1 MTQDNNNKNNTKK
14 KMKKKKKFSIIRLI
28 IVIILMV
35 AFIGAGAVG
44 GLVLATAKNAPEID
58 PTKISLL
65 LNENSVIL
73 DENGKLIEKVQTNE
87 YRTYV
92 DLDKI
97 PDHLEKAF
105 IAIED
110 ERFEAHMGVDIR
122 GILGAIFD
130 KFRSGGQLRG
140 ASTITQ
146 QLARNLY
153 LSNDRSLDRKIQEA
167 YLAIQIEKVLMKDQI
182 MEAYLNRIDL
192 SQRSYGVQEA
202 AQTYF
207 SKDVEQLTIAESA
220 IIAGIVKSP
229 PGYSPYNTVP
239 IENVKNQEDVIG
251 ELDIDGKKY
260 AVVFNQASLERQRI
274 ILNKMKELTFITEEE
289 YKAAVN
295 EDIKAAIKPGQKK
308 ISGISSYFTD
318 YVKTQVVDAL
328 VSKAGYSREDAERE
342 LYTGGLKI
350 YSTMDISLQ
359 HKLEGI
365 YNNFGKVLFGDINKI
380 KGPML
385 IDWSADKNGNIIDDK
400 RSIVF
405 YKDSNLLDSNMS
417 LKIDKGTFSI
427 SEDGNLVIKNNK
439 LNIYSKSIDVQ
450 DYYTVDDNKN
460 LVTHTTGSLA
470 LAEGSY
476 SISDAKEIV
485 IKSDYLS
492 KNKDFYSTDENG
504 NLIISSKYFFKDT
517 EGVVQPQAAT
527 VIFDYRSGEIR
538 ALVGGREIK
547 GNKLLNR
554 ATSSQRQPG
563 SAIKPLAVYL
573 PALDNGYTAAD
584 IIDDVPYY
592 DERGTLWPKNWYP
605 GFRGLTTLR
614 QSVEQSVNVNAVKLV
629 SNIGVK
635 TSMEYLARLG
645 IIKEDGKDNF
655 VTREEDKRYNDENLS
670 ALGLGGMTKG
680 LSPMEITAAYGAIAN
695 QGIYT
700 EPIAFTKVLDRDGNV
715 ILENKPNKTSVVTP
729 QVAYI
734 MSNILNTTVTSGIA
748 QRAQIFPS
756 NTKIPIAGKTG
767 TTQDKGDIWFVG
779 YSPYYAAGVWIG
791 NDVPK
796 IKLSNSSS
804 IAAELWSEIMKEVH
818 SELSPKSF
826 DVPQGLVTKQICI
839 DSGKLATELCS
850 RDPRGSRIRTEIFA
864 KGTEPSEFCDVHV
877 EIAID
882 TSTGKIATE
891 NCPPE
896 LVENRVFIKRE
907 PAYIPEENG
916 GLVPTDYQ
924 YTAPTEE
931 CDSHT
936 TPPST
941 GFDDWLRDWFNN
953 GDNGENTNEPPGDQG
968 DENSE
973 DNND

>member
-328 VSKAGYSREDAERE
+328 VSKAGYIF
-342 LYTGGLKI
+342 LK
-350 YSTMDISLQ
+350 
-359 HKLEGI
+359 
-365 YNNFGKVLFGDINKI
+365 
-380 KGPML
+380 
-385 IDWSADKNGNIIDDK
+385 
-400 RSIVF
+400 
-405 YKDSNLLDSNMS
+405 
-417 LKIDKGTFSI
+417 
-427 SEDGNLVIKNNK
+427 
-439 LNIYSKSIDVQ
+439 
-450 DYYTVDDNKN
+450 
-460 LVTHTTGSLA
+460 
-470 LAEGSY
+470 
-476 SISDAKEIV
+476 
-485 IKSDYLS
+485 
-492 KNKDFYSTDENG
+492 
-504 NLIISSKYFFKDT
+504 FK
-517 EGVVQPQAAT
+517 
-527 VIFDYRSGEIR
+527 
-538 ALVGGREIK
+538 
-547 GNKLLNR
+547 
-554 ATSSQRQPG
+554 
-563 SAIKPLAVYL
+563 
-573 PALDNGYTAAD
+573 
-584 IIDDVPYY
+584 
-592 DERGTLWPKNWYP
+592 
-605 GFRGLTTLR
+605 
-614 QSVEQSVNVNAVKLV
+614 
-629 SNIGVK
+629 
-635 TSMEYLARLG
+635 
-645 IIKEDGKDNF
+645 
-655 VTREEDKRYNDENLS
+655 
-670 ALGLGGMTKG
+670 
-680 LSPMEITAAYGAIAN
+680 
-695 QGIYT
+695 
-700 EPIAFTKVLDRDGNV
+700 
-715 ILENKPNKTSVVTP
+715 
-729 QVAYI
+729 
-734 MSNILNTTVTSGIA
+734 
-748 QRAQIFPS
+748 
-756 NTKIPIAGKTG
+756 
-767 TTQDKGDIWFVG
+767 
-779 YSPYYAAGVWIG
+779 
-791 NDVPK
+791 
-796 IKLSNSSS
+796 
-804 IAAELWSEIMKEVH
+804 
-818 SELSPKSF
+818 
-826 DVPQGLVTKQICI
+826 
-839 DSGKLATELCS
+839 
-850 RDPRGSRIRTEIFA
+850 
-864 KGTEPSEFCDVHV
+864 
-877 EIAID
+877 
-882 TSTGKIATE
+882 
-891 NCPPE
+891 
-896 LVENRVFIKRE
+896 IKRE
-907 PAYIPEENG
+907 PNFRLP
-916 GLVPTDYQ
+916 
-924 YTAPTEE
+924 
-931 CDSHT
+931 
-936 TPPST
+936 
-941 GFDDWLRDWFNN
+941 
-953 GDNGENTNEPPGDQG
+953 
-968 DENSE
+968 
-973 DNND
+973 

>member
-417 LKIDKGTFSI
+417 LIIDKGTFNI

-527 VIFDYRSGEIR
+527 VIFDYRSGEIK

-655 VTREEDKRYNDENLS
+655 VTREEDTRYNDENLS

-680 LSPMEITAAYGAIAN
+680 LSPMEVTAAYGAIAN

-748 QRAQIFPS
+748 QRAQIFP
-756 NTKIPIAGKTG
+756 NNAKIPIAGKTG

-850 RDPRGSRIRTEIFA
+850 RDPRGSRIRTEIFVNF
-864 KGTEPSEFCDVHV
+864 K
-877 EIAID
+877 
-882 TSTGKIATE
+882 
-891 NCPPE
+891 
-896 LVENRVFIKRE
+896 
-907 PAYIPEENG
+907 
-916 GLVPTDYQ
+916 
-924 YTAPTEE
+924 
-931 CDSHT
+931 
-936 TPPST
+936 
-941 GFDDWLRDWFNN
+941 
-953 GDNGENTNEPPGDQG
+953 
-968 DENSE
+968 
-973 DNND
+973 